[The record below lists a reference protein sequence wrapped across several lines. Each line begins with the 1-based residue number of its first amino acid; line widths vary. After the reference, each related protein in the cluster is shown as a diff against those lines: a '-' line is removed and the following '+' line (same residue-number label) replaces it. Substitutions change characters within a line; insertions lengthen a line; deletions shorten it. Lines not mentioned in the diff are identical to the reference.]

1 MWSGTVV
8 RHGGRA
14 MRAQAAQVTGDPLAA
29 VEDLDGSG
37 GDACLNLLTQPRM
50 RHAVPVLGDLDVIV
64 EADGTASSR
73 RIRRRL
79 VAAPAGRAGRV
90 GEVGDCQ
97 EFRVRAGIVAKK
109 ETCHG
114 PTQTA
119 CY

>member
-37 GDACLNLLTQPRM
+37 GDACLNLLTQQRM

-64 EADGTASSR
+64 EADTAPLPVGVFVGGWWQR
-73 RIRRRL
+73 QQGGPVELL
-79 VAAPAGRAGRV
+79 VQGSPGGPPAAHRPIIDLV
-90 GEVGDCQ
+90 D
-97 EFRVRAGIVAKK
+97 
-109 ETCHG
+109 
-114 PTQTA
+114 
-119 CY
+119 